1 MLEIRPGHRYEGA
14 WKSGRPDGHGK
25 CNYPDGTVYEGEFSN
40 GVPHGKG
47 SRTWADGSTEVGEF
61 AEGKV
66 HGKGKTV
73 NDEGD
78 IFEGN
83 FSDGIPNG
91 QGEFKFADGDWFLGI
106 VQNGLPL
113 DGQCK
118 QSVETDGQFGDAFF
132 EYEGAVSAGVWN
144 GQGRL
149 TLYDKRSKLATRKR
163 EEQYKLYTYEG
174 EFKNGKF
181 HGKGKKVQIR
191 DSDGGEGFHPGI
203 GSWEYEGEWRN
214 DDMSG
219 QGKLTYTRSGS
230 VYQGSFKSGKP
241 HGQGTFKGGD
251 GQYKEGTWSHGQFR
265 EGKIK
270 MRWEDGRVYEG
281 GMVDA
286 EMEGHGTMEWPNGD
300 KLEGNFEKGLFPEY
314 ALLVTGKGV
323 KRNVVL
329 EEGFLQNL
337 TGRRADMGVL
347 PSYVIRPDA
356 S

>member
-1 MLEIRPGHRYEGA
+1 MDS
-14 WKSGRPDGHGK
+14 SGMPFLSTKGLCRL
-25 CNYPDGTVYEGEFSN
+25 
-40 GVPHGKG
+40 GKG
-47 SRTWADGSTEVGEF
+47 SEMTRLQLVSNSCDDSL
-61 AEGKV
+61 
-66 HGKGKTV
+66 
-73 NDEGD
+73 
-78 IFEGN
+78 
-83 FSDGIPNG
+83 SDKLRIGR
-91 QGEFKFADGDWFLGI
+91 
-106 VQNGLPL
+106 
-113 DGQCK
+113 
-118 QSVETDGQFGDAFF
+118 
-132 EYEGAVSAGVWN
+132 VWN

-281 GMVDA
+281 GWAPDRALSVLQSDA
-286 EMEGHGTMEWPNGD
+286 
-300 KLEGNFEKGLFPEY
+300 
-314 ALLVTGKGV
+314 V
-323 KRNVVL
+323 RS
-329 EEGFLQNL
+329 NL
-337 TGRRADMGVL
+337 
-347 PSYVIRPDA
+347 
-356 S
+356 